1 MIKEIV
7 EKDQI
12 DYAMNHPESIA
23 INDDE
28 MRDAILERATDM
40 VNLSVE
46 DFCAKYDIVD
56 RTYRN
61 WKRQLVT
68 VYGVEPRMLYSGNR
82 ALGIK
87 ELSPYIDNEKYKLP
101 LSQQITMPVTV
112 ENIGNYNARKKTI
125 QIRGDG
131 TVTQV
136 WLKYEQKQQEFHE
149 QCKRAILEI
158 CKDKVKPL
166 PPIKSPK
173 MLDDDLLTFYP
184 LPDLHWG
191 MLICREEV
199 NHNMNYDL
207 KIAKEWIETSFH
219 YLVERAP
226 KSKYAVIT
234 DLGDFLHAQDDT
246 QRTKHGHVL
255 DVDQRH
261 SKIIRVA
268 FEAMRRMIEEALKKH
283 EKVYFYSIAGNH
295 SEYAPIYLKEFLQAW
310 FKDNPRLIIPD
321 SYRAQQYH
329 IFGKNILGFS
339 HGHEL
344 KPEKSPEVLAY
355 DNKDA
360 FSQSD
365 YRYFH
370 FGHFH
375 QAKAFNSPLVNVEI
389 HNNLPP
395 RDRWAESMGFRGNI
409 GISKA
414 IVYHRNY
421 GEISRFNFN
430 LPIELPNKVV
440 NS

>member
-136 WLKYEQKQQEFHE
+136 YK
-149 QCKRAILEI
+149 
-158 CKDKVKPL
+158 
-166 PPIKSPK
+166 
-173 MLDDDLLTFYP
+173 
-184 LPDLHWG
+184 
-191 MLICREEV
+191 
-199 NHNMNYDL
+199 
-207 KIAKEWIETSFH
+207 
-219 YLVERAP
+219 
-226 KSKYAVIT
+226 
-234 DLGDFLHAQDDT
+234 
-246 QRTKHGHVL
+246 
-255 DVDQRH
+255 
-261 SKIIRVA
+261 
-268 FEAMRRMIEEALKKH
+268 
-283 EKVYFYSIAGNH
+283 
-295 SEYAPIYLKEFLQAW
+295 
-310 FKDNPRLIIPD
+310 
-321 SYRAQQYH
+321 
-329 IFGKNILGFS
+329 
-339 HGHEL
+339 
-344 KPEKSPEVLAY
+344 
-355 DNKDA
+355 
-360 FSQSD
+360 
-365 YRYFH
+365 
-370 FGHFH
+370 
-375 QAKAFNSPLVNVEI
+375 
-389 HNNLPP
+389 
-395 RDRWAESMGFRGNI
+395 
-409 GISKA
+409 
-414 IVYHRNY
+414 
-421 GEISRFNFN
+421 
-430 LPIELPNKVV
+430 
-440 NS
+440 